1 MVKVDSR
8 QKRDEK
14 RVATKAKNKKFNLGN
29 ESQEKRFFSSKR
41 ENYQPFRFRFHEN
54 ENKIY
59 EIICILKYKEIIRK
73 YINKLYKKS

>member
-29 ESQEKRFFSSKR
+29 ESQEKRFFSSER
-41 ENYQPFRFRFHEN
+41 ENYQSFRF
-54 ENKIY
+54 
-59 EIICILKYKEIIRK
+59 
-73 YINKLYKKS
+73 